1 MGVAK
6 IDFKP
11 KKVKRDKEGHMFLK
25 KIQQEDITVVN
36 IYTHDRTSKYMKQK
50 LTVEGRNNSAVII
63 GKLQLPTLIMK
74 RTTGEVSKE

>member
-1 MGVAK
+1 MSVNSSQKRVGVAK

-50 LTVEGRNNSAVII
+50 LT
-63 GKLQLPTLIMK
+63 K
-74 RTTGEVSKE
+74 

>member
-1 MGVAK
+1 MAK

-36 IYTHDRTSKYMKQK
+36 IYTHDRTSKYRKQT
-50 LTVEGRNNSAVII
+50 LTVDRRENSAIKI
-63 GKLQLPTLIMK
+63 GRLQLP
-74 RTTGEVSKE
+74 S

>member
-1 MGVAK
+1 MAK

-36 IYTHDRTSKYMKQK
+36 IYTHDRTSKYRKQK
-50 LTVEGRNNSAVII
+50 LTVDRRDNSAVKI
-63 GKLQLPTLIMK
+63 GRLQLP
-74 RTTGEVSKE
+74 S

>member
-1 MGVAK
+1 MSVDSSQKRVEVAK

-11 KKVKRDKEGHMFLK
+11 IKVKRDKEGHMFLK

-50 LTVEGRNNSAVII
+50 LTELE
-63 GKLQLPTLIMK
+63 K
-74 RTTGEVSKE
+74 